1 MNTILKIGVAG
12 ALALGYASA
21 HASITQ
27 PSTGSSDLILFAE
40 VLNSSGAEVAS
51 YAANTG
57 ISIVSGSA
65 TPLVSQTVLAGD
77 ANLAALFA
85 ADNVAAGDT
94 IVWSVQGGA
103 FVGGAITSNFGK
115 KGVAQFAT
123 TASNNALSIDTVGN
137 LTKWAGTFGNDIVTL
152 NGNFGS
158 GSSVEGAN
166 PATAGIWD
174 QTSTAIN
181 VTNWYGNG
189 PTTAQTLG
197 STDTL
202 FGVTGNGGPTSKV
215 VTTSLG
221 TVDLTAGGLVIA
233 GNTPVS
239 AVPLPAAV
247 WLLGSGLLGLAGIG
261 RRKAIS
267 A

>member
-40 VLNSSGAEVAS
+40 VLNSSGVEVAS
-51 YAANTG
+51 YAGNTG
-57 ISIVSGSA
+57 INISSGVSS
-65 TPLVSQTVLAGD
+65 PLASQTVLAGD

-85 ADNVAAGDT
+85 ADAAGDT
-94 IVWSVQGGA
+94 IVWAVQGAA
-103 FVGGAITSNFGK
+103 FTGGAITSNFGK
-115 KGVAQFAT
+115 NGVAQFAT
-123 TASNNALSIDTVGN
+123 TASNNNLSIDTVGS
-137 LTKWAGTFGNDIVTL
+137 LTKWVGSFGNDIVTL
-152 NGNFGS
+152 NSNFGAGNS
-158 GSSVEGAN
+158 AEGAN

-174 QTSTAIN
+174 QTSTAAN
-181 VTNWYGNG
+181 VNTWYGLG
-189 PTTAQTLG
+189 PTTAEALG

-215 VTTSLG
+215 ATTSLG
-221 TVDLTAGGLVIA
+221 SVQLTAGGLVIT
-233 GNTPVS
+233 GNNAVS

-261 RRKAIS
+261 RRKATTV
-267 A
+267 